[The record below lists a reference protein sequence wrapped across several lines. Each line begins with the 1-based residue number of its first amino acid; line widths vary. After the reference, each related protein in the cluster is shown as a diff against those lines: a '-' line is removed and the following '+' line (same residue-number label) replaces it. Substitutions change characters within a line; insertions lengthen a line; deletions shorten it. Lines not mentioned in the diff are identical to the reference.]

1 MLTLDRESKSI
12 HLTLRLPEGYMFLPD
27 QHHFLNIGSLDESV
41 ISIPHFD
48 MPDLSFDWQ
57 VPVIIHG
64 EGDATIHLEGQ
75 VFFCPMHDP
84 TICIYAT
91 LEEEYVVRVAAG
103 SGKEARILHDLTIMD
118 ELLGAHMVKPV
129 DTTKAEHRS

>member
-48 MPDLSFDWQ
+48 MPDLTFDWQ

-75 VFFCPMHDP
+75 VFFWPMHDP
-84 TICIYAT
+84 AICIYAT
-91 LEEEYVVRVAAG
+91 LDEVYVIRVAAG
-103 SGKEARILHDLTIMD
+103 SGEGVRIVHDLTIME
-118 ELLGAHMVKPV
+118 ELMGARMVRPV
-129 DTTKAEHRS
+129 VTTKAEHQS